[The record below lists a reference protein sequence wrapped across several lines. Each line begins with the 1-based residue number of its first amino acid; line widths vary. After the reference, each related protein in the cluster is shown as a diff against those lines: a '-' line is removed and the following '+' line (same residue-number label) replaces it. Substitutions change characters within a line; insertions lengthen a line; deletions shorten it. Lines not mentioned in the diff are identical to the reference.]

1 MSQNNVA
8 QDIFAGGAAVSSG
21 IASYYQGKSQA
32 QLAKSNPKAF
42 LQYKKQQNK
51 IGLILT
57 FTFLGIFLVIVI
69 IIIVVAVINSKN
81 DSKAFDEEVEKN
93 KNQLQ

>member
-1 MSQNNVA
+1 MNQNNKVA
-8 QDIFAGGAAVSSG
+8 QDIFAGGAVISSG

-57 FTFLGIFLVIVI
+57 FTFLGIFFIIAIIVIVI
-69 IIIVVAVINSKN
+69 AVINSKKN
-81 DSKAFDEEVEKN
+81 EKTFDEIEQKN
-93 KNQLQ
+93 KNQ

>member
-1 MSQNNVA
+1 MSQNNKVA
-8 QDIFAGGAAVSSG
+8 QDIFAGGAVISSG

-51 IGLILT
+51 MGLIIT

-81 DSKAFDEEVEKN
+81 DKKVLDEEEQKF
-93 KNQLQ
+93 KNQK